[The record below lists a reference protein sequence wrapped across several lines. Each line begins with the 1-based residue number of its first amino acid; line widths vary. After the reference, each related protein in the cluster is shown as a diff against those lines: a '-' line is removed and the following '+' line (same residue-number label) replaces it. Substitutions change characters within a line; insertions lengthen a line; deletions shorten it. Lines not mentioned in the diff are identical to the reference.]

1 MSTRLP
7 SMRRGSTAGSAF
19 AEPSFNGVLGEAKGS
34 SVRTSVQDVAANV
47 SDEIVMIADRAIAK
61 RKEFERVDMI
71 NNLRTFGIDSELSSA
86 CETGGGSAKEI
97 AFPVNCFFL

>member
-1 MSTRLP
+1 
-7 SMRRGSTAGSAF
+7 
-19 AEPSFNGVLGEAKGS
+19 
-34 SVRTSVQDVAANV
+34 V

-97 AFPVNCFFL
+97 AFPVNCFFCELCVEKYRSIQPDVKKNYGGEWRPQIEPFVNISSVGCSVRS

>member
-7 SMRRGSTAGSAF
+7 LMRRGSTTGSAL
-19 AEPSFNGVLGEAKGS
+19 AEPSLTDVLGEAKGS

-71 NNLRTFGIDSELSSA
+71 KNLRAL
-86 CETGGGSAKEI
+86 
-97 AFPVNCFFL
+97 